1 MAQLKSVFGSGANAH
16 LCTNRICICLHAV
29 LAGSAL
35 KKISPRVSKFVVM
48 NTTESPVTEISVA
61 PLVAEKIKDV
71 IS

>member
-1 MAQLKSVFGSGANAH
+1 M
-16 LCTNRICICLHAV
+16 

>member
-1 MAQLKSVFGSGANAH
+1 
-16 LCTNRICICLHAV
+16 V

-35 KKISPRVSKFVVM
+35 KKISPRVSKFVATD
-48 NTTESPVTEISVA
+48 TTDSPISEISVA